1 LNLFLDRVCK
11 LMEELDAVLA
21 RVVAVNADIVS
32 IQSELRDRIDCLT
45 SRIRRLERSAMLGAK
60 AEPRLSQAWFDAAR
74 SAVRTLEEK
83 SGARELDGLVGDLH
97 AVVSNAEAQI
107 ATTERVFADLGE
119 LGDESDKL
127 KRAMSEM
134 IRLEER
140 MHGIV
145 ETGSV
150 LVQRIN
156 PPTDDG

>member
-1 LNLFLDRVCK
+1 
-11 LMEELDAVLA
+11 
-21 RVVAVNADIVS
+21 
-32 IQSELRDRIDCLT
+32 
-45 SRIRRLERSAMLGAK
+45 
-60 AEPRLSQAWFDAAR
+60 
-74 SAVRTLEEK
+74 
-83 SGARELDGLVGDLH
+83 
-97 AVVSNAEAQI
+97 VVSNAEAQI